1 METMTASTG
10 HELTDAEPNSVYE
23 QKHQTDAALIKH
35 SQSHQGET
43 TKIQRGMF
51 SNACHRHAEDPAMRL
66 MPNLGKFKI

>member
-35 SQSHQGET
+35 SQPHQGET
-43 TKIQRGMF
+43 AKIQRGIF
-51 SNACHRHAEDPAMRL
+51 LTLVAG
-66 MPNLGKFKI
+66 MPKTQQSGLSLIW

>member
-35 SQSHQGET
+35 SQPHRGET
-43 TKIQRGMF
+43 TKIQQCG
-51 SNACHRHAEDPAMRL
+51 L
-66 MPNLGKFKI
+66 NLI